1 MFLYPLHAEGSA
13 FPAHKPEDGKEHVE
27 VGVGKL
33 GDQAGVEEKN
43 RVNVLTAALFFFF
56 TYFAQGSDF
65 LPKGAGFLG
74 AQGSAQQGLFTL
86 RNRGS
91 FPLYI

>member
-1 MFLYPLHAEGSA
+1 M
-13 FPAHKPEDGKEHVE
+13 E
-27 VGVGKL
+27 VGVGKQ

-43 RVNVLTAALFFFF
+43 RLNVLTAAVFFFFFF

>member
-27 VGVGKL
+27 VGVGKQ

-43 RVNVLTAALFFFF
+43 RVNVLTAALFF
-56 TYFAQGSDF
+56 SSPI
-65 LPKGAGFLG
+65 LPKDLISF
-74 AQGSAQQGLFTL
+74 
-86 RNRGS
+86 RRGRA
-91 FPLYI
+91 F